1 MAINHGI
8 TITENPTSFNPPV
21 EAKSGIPIIIGT
33 APVNLTAT
41 PADAYNQA
49 ILITSFEDA
58 KTKIGHSTTYA
69 DYTICQA
76 IDAYFSKH
84 KVGPVIAINVLDPA
98 NDTTAVAD
106 AAVSIV
112 INKAKISVE
121 GILLAS
127 VVVNNQA
134 DDTVY
139 DIDDDYTLSFDTDG
153 YVVIKLVSGGQI
165 ETDTETALTVD
176 YSKLDPSATTATEII
191 AGLALIDPIYQT
203 IGEIPG
209 IIIAP
214 GWSHIPAVGQAMISE
229 CTSIGG
235 LYNCTTVLDVDT
247 STVTAYTGVKSW
259 KDSSLY
265 NDSRAIVC
273 WPMLNTAD
281 GTKYYFSAIQ
291 AALMASVDG
300 ANGGVPFAG
309 PSNKSLN
316 VAGAVLTSGT
326 SVFLT
331 ITQANAVNADGV
343 VTALKMSTWRSW
355 GNYTGGF
362 PEITDPKDMF
372 IATRRMMDYIAN
384 TFIQIYFDKVDDPL
398 NNRLIES
405 IVDDENIRLNGFK
418 ALGQLAE
425 ARIEYRAADNT
436 AENLASGK
444 LTVRTFLSPY
454 SPAQEIENIQEF
466 DISGLTA

>member
-8 TITENPTSFNPPV
+8 TITENPTSFDPPV

-41 PADAYNQA
+41 PADAYNKA
-49 ILITSFEDA
+49 ILISNFEEA
-58 KTKIGHSTTYA
+58 KSMIGHSTTYA
-69 DYTICQA
+69 SYTICQA
-76 IDAYFSKH
+76 IDAYFGKH
-84 KVGPVIAINVLDPA
+84 KVGPGIAINVLDPA

-112 INKAKISVE
+112 VNKATIAVE

-127 VVVNNQA
+127 VVVSNAA

-139 DIDDDYTLSFDTDG
+139 DIDDDYTLSFDG
-153 YVVIKLVSGGQI
+153 SGHLVIKLVAAGQI
-165 ETDTETALTVD
+165 VTDVETSLTVD
-176 YSKLDPSATTATEII
+176 YTKLNPAAITSTEII
-191 AGLALIDPIYQT
+191 AGLALIDTIYQT
-203 IGEIPG
+203 ISEVPG
-209 IIIAP
+209 LIIAP
-214 GWSHIPAVGQAMISE
+214 GWSHLPAVGQAMIAE
-229 CTSIGG
+229 CVSIGG
-235 LYNCTTVLDVDT
+235 LFNCTTILDVDT
-247 STVTAYTGVKSW
+247 ATVTAYTGVKTW
-259 KDSSLY
+259 KDTNLY
-265 NDSRAIVC
+265 NDSRATVC
-273 WPMLNTAD
+273 WPMLKTAD
-281 GTKYYFSAIQ
+281 GTKYYFSAMQ

-300 ANGGVPFAG
+300 ANDGVPYAS

-316 VAGAVLTSGT
+316 VAGAVLASDTE
-326 SVFLT
+326 VFLT
-331 ITQANAVNADGV
+331 ITQANEVNAAGV

-362 PEITDPKDMF
+362 PEVTDPKDYF
-372 IATRRMMDYIAN
+372 ISNRRVFDYLGN

-418 ALGQLAE
+418 ALGQLAG
-425 ARIEYRAADNT
+425 ARIEYRAEDNP
-436 AENLASGK
+436 AVNLAAGRLK
-444 LTVRTFLSPY
+444 VRTFLTPY
-454 SPAQEIENIQEF
+454 APAQDIENIQEF